1 MLVLCSTFV
10 FFGQPFCFMK
20 IRNFP
25 KNVCSLNYKSHILEN
40 IDSDGDGLTDL
51 EDDDDDND
59 GLLDSGNTIKQY
71 AIRE

>member
-1 MLVLCSTFV
+1 MFLPLE
-10 FFGQPFCFMK
+10 
-20 IRNFP
+20 INH
-25 KNVCSLNYKSHILEN
+25 KSHILEN

-71 AIRE
+71 AIR